1 MKAILV
7 GFLFLCLA
15 SNAQEKVVGGYII
28 QGDTVSETLIY
39 FGRTTEGG
47 LVMIVDD
54 TGRGNTSEVVE
65 RNGMQIFTLDSTVK
79 STVLSIDSTYSVRDA
94 QFTPM
99 EMDIKVK
106 AKDESNY
113 NMKVRKPEELPTEL
127 NENNHFSVGD
137 TLYYCSGTEDY
148 FDKKKDCEGR
158 GVCTTC
164 ECRHVFW

>member
-1 MKAILV
+1 MKAILFV
-7 GFLFLCLA
+7 CLFLSLT
-15 SNAQEKVVGGYII
+15 SNAQEKVVGGYIL

-39 FGRTTEGG
+39 FGRTAEGG

-54 TGRGNTSEVVE
+54 TGSGHPSAILE
-65 RNGMQIFTLDSTVK
+65 RSGMQIFTLDSTVK

-113 NMKVRKPEELPTEL
+113 NMKVRKPEEALPIEL
-127 NENNHFSVGD
+127 NERSHFSVGN
-137 TLYYCSGTEDY
+137 TVYYCPGTHDY
-148 FDKKKDCEGR
+148 FDKKRECEGR

-164 ECRHVFW
+164 ECRHVF